1 MYFIASII
9 NGKIRTPKIE
19 AHHRLIQWFN
29 NKQNNLIIYSLGLDK
44 SYLESNAWLSGFI
57 DTDGKFYSQLNT
69 NKEGICNSIK
79 YYMRISQRKT
89 YHRTDSIFSS
99 SYLDIINEIKL
110 FLLISNV
117 TEIERKNKKLIIL
130 NQLMK

>member
-1 MYFIASII
+1 
-9 NGKIRTPKIE
+9 
-19 AHHRLIQWFN
+19 
-29 NKQNNLIIYSLGLDK
+29 
-44 SYLESNAWLSGFI
+44 
-57 DTDGKFYSQLNT
+57 
-69 NKEGICNSIK
+69 
-79 YYMRISQRKT
+79 MRISQRKT